1 MQGGENKMSL
11 ESVFKLSILVGLIDQ
26 FSGPSA
32 RINRTLGNTSGALK
46 DVGIDLAKVARDGA
60 VLVGTG
66 KEITEWVSAPVKS
79 SRLMA

>member
-11 ESVFKLSILVGLIDQ
+11 ESVFKLSIPVGLIDQ

-66 KEITEWVSAPVKS
+66 KEITDWASAPVKS

>member
-1 MQGGENKMSL
+1 MSM
-11 ESVFKLSILVGLIDQ
+11 ESVYRLSVIVSMLDQ

-32 RINRTLGNTSGALK
+32 RINRTLSNTSGTLK

-66 KEITEWVSAPVKS
+66 KEITDWASAPVKS
-79 SRLMA
+79 SRSWTKSL